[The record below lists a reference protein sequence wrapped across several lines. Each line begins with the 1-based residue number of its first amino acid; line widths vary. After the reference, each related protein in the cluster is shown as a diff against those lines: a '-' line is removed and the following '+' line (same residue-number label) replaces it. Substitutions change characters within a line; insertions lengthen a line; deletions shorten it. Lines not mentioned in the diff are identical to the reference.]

1 MSGTAIAW
9 TADDQGPAAEPPPM
23 TGLTGVLEELDRLRA
38 ENRRLAV
45 SLGAFS
51 AFIASQGLLEDAWSY
66 VNNVHG
72 MDDGTG

>member
-9 TADDQGPAAEPPPM
+9 EADGEGTAGEPPARV
-23 TGLTGVLEELDRLRA
+23 GLAGVLEELDRLRT

-51 AFIASQGLLEDAWSY
+51 AFIASKGLLEEAWSH
-66 VNNVHG
+66 VNSVHQL
-72 MDDGTG
+72 DDGR